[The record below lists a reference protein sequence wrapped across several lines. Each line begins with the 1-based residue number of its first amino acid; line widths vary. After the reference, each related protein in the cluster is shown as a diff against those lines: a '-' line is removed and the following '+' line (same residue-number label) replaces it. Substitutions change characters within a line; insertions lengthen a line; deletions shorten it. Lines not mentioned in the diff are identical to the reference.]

1 MKFNKTVIVTLIS
14 LSSLMGI
21 SGSVLAQP
29 GMGNNMMNRGG
40 GYAAN
45 LTAEQQAIYQ
55 KAFDNFQT
63 ATANLHQQLLSKQY
77 EYNALLTRAPVDD
90 QKVLAVSKEITA
102 LRDNIYQQRVTME
115 TQLAKDGVPL
125 MGHHR
130 GMMGNTAKVGG
141 QGPHC
146 GRAYQ

>member
-29 GMGNNMMNRGG
+29 GMGHNMNRGG

-77 EYNALLTRAPVDD
+77 E
-90 QKVLAVSKEITA
+90 Q
-102 LRDNIYQQRVTME
+102 TMNGE
-115 TQLAKDGVPL
+115 PKI
-125 MGHHR
+125 
-130 GMMGNTAKVGG
+130 N
-141 QGPHC
+141 HC
-146 GRAYQ
+146 C